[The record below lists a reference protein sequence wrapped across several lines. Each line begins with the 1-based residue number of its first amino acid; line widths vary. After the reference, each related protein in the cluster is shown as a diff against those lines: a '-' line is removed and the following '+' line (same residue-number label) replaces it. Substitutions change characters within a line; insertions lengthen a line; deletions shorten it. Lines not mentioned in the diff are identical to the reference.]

1 MTGIT
6 RAINGTKETFPYS
19 SGNLVY
25 KYEMNNV
32 SLLRINKTHTLSD
45 ANIAN
50 QIGLDHYNL
59 KIDVSSGDDTT
70 DRTGAS
76 FPKLFFRESDFFGG
90 GDVEATYNVPFE
102 IITPK
107 LEVINPKLTTLS
119 AAAERY
125 LDKVLMEQKHH
136 MSIRDS
142 KQFLSTIII
151 SSHHQELLHLK

>member
-1 MTGIT
+1 M
-6 RAINGTKETFPYS
+6 
-19 SGNLVY
+19 
-25 KYEMNNV
+25 
-32 SLLRINKTHTLSD
+32 SD
-45 ANIAN
+45 ASIAD

-76 FPKLFFRESDFFGG
+76 FPKLFFRSLISSVAE
-90 GDVEATYNVPFE
+90 TLNQHNVPFE

-119 AAAERY
+119 AARTIS
-125 LDKVLMEQKHH
+125 DKVLMEQKHH

-151 SSHHQELLHLK
+151 SSHHQIVASQVNEDARLINLR